1 MNSSISMVISIL
13 AFIFYAT
20 LFWIVVSQ
28 NNEKRISRY
37 FGIYL
42 VTMAVWSFGSL
53 MIFIAPQDSHIL
65 FWNRFMLI
73 GSTAMPVA
81 FFGFVQIFL
90 MRKAQPWIWLGI
102 TAYLLIQAANYMG
115 WMITDAQ
122 VVNNELYNTYGPALT
137 LSSIEWVFFIGF
149 ATLSLFQEYR
159 KSTSQLQKMRIK
171 YLIAVIVVIFAGS
184 LTNLTPLQ
192 HYPIDITFN
201 IVSALLIAYA
211 IFYRQ
216 LLDTN
221 EVIRKGLSYSIP
233 TFIIGT
239 SYFLIIYLVINA
251 VNQIPSPYI
260 FIISLS
266 TAILTA
272 FILRPIQEKA
282 QLWIDRLFYREKYDA
297 GLMMNR
303 LAVTANSVLALD
315 KLTELILRE
324 VVTTL
329 HIRNACF
336 FLKHGENGDF
346 YLMAQTG
353 LKITGPKLRNKHPLI
368 DFFAGEVPILSH
380 AELDILPQFHA
391 LWKEEKDDLVKIAA
405 EFYIPLKTKGRLIG
419 IFAIGPKRSGLPY
432 SRNDQATLVTL
443 GNQMATAIENA
454 LVYESEIRHRKEAE
468 NLQSALLHLTTD
480 VDLELVL
487 DTILANLASVIPYD
501 SACIYLLEKD
511 IIIGVAERGL
521 SHPENIIGHD
531 FPLAEDRLL
540 AEIQHTRRPYMIP
553 DIESC
558 LDYKNYGGTDD
569 VRSWMGVPL
578 ISRGTVIGF
587 LILNNRTLEAYC
599 ESEQANLAQ
608 AFAGHASIVIENARL
623 FKVEREQRQLA
634 EALREI
640 GAILSTTLDFDSV
653 LDLLLDQIGRVVPYS
668 IANIILV
675 DDSGIRVARTRYHES
690 LEPQMA
696 QLLKTSTFNI
706 SPSPNIYY
714 MIDTAQ
720 TIVLPVVPVDAAWI
734 DSPLPVR
741 SWVGAPVIVKGKVIA
756 CFSLSKLEPDFYMN
770 RHAELLSVFA
780 GQAALALQNSRLFS
794 EIQKLAIQDDLTGVF
809 NRRHFLELG
818 EREFNRAQRYE
829 RPLSVI
835 MLDIDR
841 FKKVNDT
848 YGHTVG
854 DQVLRVVVE
863 RCKSNIRE
871 VDILARYGGEEFTII
886 LPEAGPADVQRIAE
900 RLRKDIAKM
909 PISTS
914 AGPVNITVSMG
925 AASLS
930 SETPNLAKLIDNA
943 DFAMYKAKKIGR
955 NYVCVYDEVNS

>member
-1 MNSSISMVISIL
+1 MIISIL
-13 AFIFYAT
+13 ALIFYAT

-28 NNEKRISRY
+28 NNEKKISRY
-37 FGIYL
+37 FGFYL
-42 VTMAVWSFGSL
+42 ITMTLWSFGSF
-53 MIFIAPQDSHIL
+53 MIFVEPQSSNTL
-65 FWNRFMLI
+65 FWNRFMI
-73 GSTAMPVA
+73 VGSTAMPVA
-81 FFGFVQIFL
+81 FFNFVLVFL
-90 MRKAQPWIWLGI
+90 NRQSPRWTWFGI
-102 TAYLLIQAANYMG
+102 LAYLVLQAANIFG
-115 WMITDAQ
+115 LVITDSK
-122 VVNNELYNTYGPALT
+122 VINNQLHITFGPAVT
-137 LSSIEWVFFIGF
+137 LSSVEWVFFIGF
-149 ATLSLFQEYR
+149 STFSLIQEYR
-159 KSTSQLQKMRIK
+159 RSADQLRRLRIK
-171 YLIAVIVVIFAGS
+171 YLILVLGIIFAGS

-192 HYPIDITFN
+192 YYPVDITFN
-201 IVSALLIAYA
+201 VVCALFIAYA

-221 EVIRKGLSYSIP
+221 EVIRKGLIYTIP
-233 TFIIGT
+233 TLIIGT
-239 SYFLIIYLVINA
+239 SYFLIIYLVINL
-251 VNQIPSPYI
+251 VNLYSGPYI
-260 FIISLS
+260 FILS
-266 TAILTA
+266 FAAAVLA
-272 FILRPIQEKA
+272 ALILRPVHEKT
-282 QLWIDRLFYREKYDA
+282 QLWIDRLFYREKYDTN
-297 GLMMNR
+297 LMMNR
-303 LAVTANSVLALD
+303 LVMTANSVLALD
-315 KLTELILRE
+315 KLTQLILSE
-324 VVTTL
+324 VVSTL
-329 HIRNACF
+329 HIQNACF

-346 YLMAQTG
+346 HLMAQTG
-353 LKITGPKLRNKHPLI
+353 LAVNGLKLRNQHPLI
-368 DFFAGEVPILSH
+368 DYFTGDMSILSLT
-380 AELDILPQFHA
+380 ELDILPHFHA
-391 LWKEEKDDLVKIAA
+391 LWKEEREELDKITA
-405 EFYIPLKTKGRLIG
+405 ELFIPLKSKGRLIG
-419 IFAIGPKRSGLPY
+419 IFAVGPKRSGLPY
-432 SRNDQATLVTL
+432 SRTDQLTLVTL
-443 GNQMATAIENA
+443 GNQMAAAIENA
-454 LVYESEIRHRKEAE
+454 LIYESESRHRKEAE
-468 NLQSALLHLTTD
+468 TLQSALLHLSSD

-487 DTILANLASVIPYD
+487 DTILGNLASVIAYD
-501 SACIYLLEKD
+501 SACVYLLEKD
-511 IIIGVAERGL
+511 YIVGVAEKGL
-521 SHPENIIGHD
+521 SHPEKILGCD
-531 FPLAEDRLL
+531 FPIADDRLL
-540 AEIQHTRRPYMIP
+540 LEIQQSRRPYLVP
-553 DIESC
+553 DVENC
-558 LDYKNYGGTDD
+558 YDFKDYGGTEK

-587 LILNNRTLEAYC
+587 LTLYSKTIEAYC
-599 ESEQANLAQ
+599 ESEQGNMAQ

-675 DDSGIRVARTRYHES
+675 DESGVRVARTRYHES

-706 SPSPNIYY
+706 SPAPNIYF

-720 TIVLPVVPVDAAWI
+720 SIVLPVVPLDAKWI

-756 CFSLSKLEPDFYMN
+756 CFSLSKLEPDFFRN

-780 GQAALALQNSRLFS
+780 GQAALALQNARLFS

-818 EREFNRAQRYE
+818 EREFNRAQRYA

-841 FKKVNDT
+841 FKRVNDSF
-848 YGHTVG
+848 GHAVG

-886 LPEAGPADVQRIAE
+886 MPEAGLSDVQRIAE

-909 PISTS
+909 PIPTT
-914 AGPVNITVSMG
+914 AGPVNLTVSLG

-943 DFAMYKAKKIGR
+943 DFAMYKAKRIGR
-955 NYVCVYDEVNS
+955 NYVCVYDEENI